1 MKKISA
7 VIITFNEEKN
17 IKRCLDSLNNVA
29 DEIVVVDSFSTDKTE
44 EICSEYKNVS
54 FYQNPFT
61 DYSQQ
66 KNYANSLAKNEF
78 ILSIDA
84 DEAISPELKNS
95 ILEEKEKGFP
105 ENAYLF
111 SRLVFYCGKKIRF
124 TDWYPDVKLRLWKK
138 EIGKWEGALH
148 ENVQL
153 NQNIKPFLLK
163 GALYHYTFHT
173 IAQHIAQINKFTEIG
188 AEVAFKKN
196 KKVSLPMIY
205 LKSEWKFISSYF
217 LRLGFLDGYYGYV
230 ICRLSA
236 QATFIKYIKLRE
248 LNKNSGA
255 N

>member
-1 MKKISA
+1 MKISA

-17 IKRCLDSLNNVA
+17 IKKCLDSLTGIA
-29 DEIVVVDSFSTDKTE
+29 DEIVVVDSFSIDKTK
-44 EICSEYKNVS
+44 EICLTYKDVV
-54 FYQNPFT
+54 FHQNPFG

-66 KNYANSLAKNEF
+66 KNYANSLANNEF

-84 DEAISPELKNS
+84 DEVISPELGKS
-95 ILEEKEKGFP
+95 ILTEKENDFP
-105 ENAYLF
+105 EDAYLF
-111 SRLVFYCGKKIRF
+111 SRLVFYCGKKIRY

-138 EIGKWEGALH
+138 DVGKWEGELH
-148 ENVQL
+148 ETVHL
-153 NQNIKPFLLK
+153 NNSGKPKLLK
-163 GALYHYTFHT
+163 GALNHYTFHA

-196 KKVSLPMIY
+196 KKVNILMVY
-205 LKSEWKFISSYF
+205 FKSEWKFISSYF

-248 LNKNSGA
+248 LHKNSGA